1 MRSELDFDM
10 LRKVLLEIN
19 KESSESLSP
28 ESKLIGPEKI
38 IDSLGLVQLCVSLE
52 DLSEE
57 FGFNFDWTSEVA
69 MSRSQSMFR
78 TLQSLIDEFNFQAK
92 EQC

>member
-1 MRSELDFDM
+1 MRSELNFEM
-10 LRKVLLEIN
+10 LSKILLEIN
-19 KESSESLSP
+19 KESSISFSL

-52 DLSEE
+52 DLGEE

-78 TLQSLIDEFNFQAK
+78 NLQSLIDEFNFQAK
-92 EQC
+92 E

>member
-28 ESKLIGPEKI
+28 ESILIGPEKI
-38 IDSLGLVQLCVSLE
+38 IDSLGLVQLCVRLE

>member
-1 MRSELDFDM
+1 MRSELDFGM
-10 LRKVLLEIN
+10 LRKILLEIN

-28 ESKLIGPEKI
+28 ESILIGPEKI

>member
-1 MRSELDFDM
+1 MRRELDFDI
-10 LRKVLLEIN
+10 LSKILLGIN
-19 KESSESLSP
+19 KESSISFSL

-78 TLQSLIDEFNFQAK
+78 NLQSLIDEFNFQAK
-92 EQC
+92 EQI